1 MVDLAHQLA
10 QEIAFVHAVFERF
23 AAVNEDDRN
32 FVDELAAERLVG
44 VYIHFL
50 PGKAAVAMK
59 LGERLL
65 HNFAEMTPLTGVHH
79 NLALAGH
86 GGSLPD

>member
-10 QEIAFVHAVFERF
+10 QEVVFIHAVFERF
-23 AAVNEDDRN
+23 AAINKHYRN
-32 FVDELAAERLVG
+32 FIGELPAKRFIG
-44 VYIHFL
+44 IYIHFL
-50 PGKAAVAMK
+50 PGKAAVAVK

-79 NLALAGH
+79 HLAHAGH